1 MKKIIRSIL
10 ICILVLGAFSAF
22 GCNGKTNAQ
31 EPDEITLVDF
41 ENYAPDFSLCR
52 ISSNFGKVSVNTDQ
66 TYVESGTR
74 SARIDPVGN
83 GWMYFPTYSE
93 NYDFDYTDFTYI
105 KSVRLTLY
113 NPQAE
118 DKTVRVGL
126 VAKINSIDSFDKAY
140 EEKFALK
147 SGWNTLE
154 YYVEPSIVGVTADI
168 TQMQGI
174 SLAFD
179 RCNAYT
185 IADNT
190 PRYYLDNIKLIK
202 KDTPNVVESRI
213 EFAENEIM
221 SFEKFYHEYFLVNDF
236 GIDMR
241 IVKTADYDIAMPTGS
256 KALRIVIPQGDS
268 GRWNYYVKIAAPF
281 LKASALGKLTDEQFE
296 NGYFVWD
303 AYNAA
308 ASEYNCVAMFFVGN
322 GNTRYEVGTYSKP
335 GEWTTHKIKLADI
348 EEKIPGWRNNTGMFA
363 FCIKDS
369 FSTDR
374 ELFLDNFRIEY
385 AE

>member
-1 MKKIIRSIL
+1 MKRIIRIAL
-10 ICILVLGAFSAF
+10 VCILALCCFTAALGCGAAAQVSDEVLLA
-22 GCNGKTNAQ
+22 
-31 EPDEITLVDF
+31 DF
-41 ENYAPDFSLCR
+41 ENYVPDIQLCR
-52 ISSNFGKVSVNTDQ
+52 ISSNFGKVSVNTDKA
-66 TYVESGTR
+66 YVKSGNR

-83 GWMYFPTYSE
+83 GWMYFPMYSE
-93 NYDFDYTDFTYI
+93 NFGFDYTDFTYVN
-105 KSVRLTLY
+105 SVRLDMY

-126 VAKINSIDSFDKAY
+126 ISKINNIDSFDKAY
-140 EEKFALK
+140 DEEFTLK
-147 SGWNTLE
+147 NGWNTLE
-154 YYVEPSIVGVTADI
+154 FYIEPSILGITADI
-168 TQMQGI
+168 TEIQGI
-174 SLAFD
+174 SLSFEI
-179 RCNAYT
+179 CNEYDIT
-185 IADNT
+185 DKT
-190 PRYYLDNIKLIK
+190 PRYYLDDIKLIK
-202 KDTPNVVESRI
+202 RAKPHSVQTNI

-221 SFEKFYHEYFLVNDF
+221 DFEKFYHEYFTVNDF
-236 GIDMR
+236 GIEMS
-241 IVKTADYDIAMPTGS
+241 IVKTADYGIATKTGN
-256 KALRIVIPQGDS
+256 KALRIVIPQGNS

-348 EEKIPGWRNNTGMFA
+348 EQNIPGWRNNTGMFA
-363 FCIKDS
+363 LSIKDS

>member
-1 MKKIIRSIL
+1 MKRIIRIAL
-10 ICILVLGAFSAF
+10 VCILALCCFTAALGCGAAAQVSDEVLLA
-22 GCNGKTNAQ
+22 
-31 EPDEITLVDF
+31 DF
-41 ENYAPDFSLCR
+41 ENYVPDIQLCR
-52 ISSNFGKVSVNTDQ
+52 ISSNFGKVSVNTDKA
-66 TYVESGTR
+66 YVKSGNR

-83 GWMYFPTYSE
+83 GWMYFPMYSE
-93 NYDFDYTDFTYI
+93 NFGFDYTDFTYVN
-105 KSVRLTLY
+105 SVRLDMY

-126 VAKINSIDSFDKAY
+126 ISKINNIDSFDKAY
-140 EEKFALK
+140 DEEFTLK
-147 SGWNTLE
+147 NGWNTLE
-154 YYVEPSIVGVTADI
+154 FYIEPSILGITADI
-168 TQMQGI
+168 TEIQGI
-174 SLAFD
+174 SLSFEI
-179 RCNAYT
+179 CNEYDIT
-185 IADNT
+185 DKT
-190 PRYYLDNIKLIK
+190 PRYYLDGIKLIK
-202 KDTPNVVESRI
+202 RAKPHSVQTNI

-221 SFEKFYHEYFLVNDF
+221 DFEKFYHEYFTVNDF
-236 GIDMR
+236 GIEMS
-241 IVKTADYDIAMPTGS
+241 IVKTADYGIATKTGN
-256 KALRIVIPQGDS
+256 KALRIVIPQGNS

-348 EEKIPGWRNNTGMFA
+348 EQNIPGWRNNTGMFA
-363 FCIKDS
+363 LSIKDS

>member
-1 MKKIIRSIL
+1 MKRIIRIAL
-10 ICILVLGAFSAF
+10 VCILALCCFTAALGCGAEAQVSDEVLLA
-22 GCNGKTNAQ
+22 
-31 EPDEITLVDF
+31 DF
-41 ENYAPDFSLCR
+41 ENYVPDIQLCR
-52 ISSNFGKVSVNTDQ
+52 ISSNFGKVSVNTDKA
-66 TYVESGTR
+66 YVKSGNR

-93 NYDFDYTDFTYI
+93 NFGFDYTDFTYVN
-105 KSVRLTLY
+105 SVRLDMY

-126 VAKINSIDSFDKAY
+126 ISKINNIDSFDKAY
-140 EEKFALK
+140 DEEFTLK
-147 SGWNTLE
+147 NGWNTLE
-154 YYVEPSIVGVTADI
+154 FYIEPSILGITADI
-168 TQMQGI
+168 TEIQGI
-174 SLAFD
+174 SLSFEI
-179 RCNAYT
+179 CNEYDIT
-185 IADNT
+185 DKT
-190 PRYYLDNIKLIK
+190 PRYYLDDIKLIK
-202 KDTPNVVESRI
+202 RAKPHSVQTNI

-221 SFEKFYHEYFLVNDF
+221 DFEKFYHEYFLVNDF

-241 IVKTADYDIAMPTGS
+241 IVKTADYGIATKTGN

-348 EEKIPGWRNNTGMFA
+348 EQNIPGWRNNTGMFA
-363 FCIKDS
+363 LSIKDG

>member
-1 MKKIIRSIL
+1 MKRIIRIAL
-10 ICILVLGAFSAF
+10 VCILALCCFTAALGCGAAAQVSDEVLLA
-22 GCNGKTNAQ
+22 
-31 EPDEITLVDF
+31 DF
-41 ENYAPDFSLCR
+41 ENYVPDIQLCR
-52 ISSNFGKVSVNTDQ
+52 ISSNFGKVSVNTDKA
-66 TYVESGTR
+66 YVKSGNR

-93 NYDFDYTDFTYI
+93 NFGFDYTDFTYVN
-105 KSVRLTLY
+105 SVRLDMY

-126 VAKINSIDSFDKAY
+126 ISKINNIDSFDKAY
-140 EEKFALK
+140 DEEFTLK
-147 SGWNTLE
+147 NGWNTLE
-154 YYVEPSIVGVTADI
+154 FYIEPSILGITADI
-168 TQMQGI
+168 TEIKGI
-174 SLAFD
+174 SLSFEI
-179 RCNAYT
+179 CNEYDIT
-185 IADNT
+185 DKT
-190 PRYYLDNIKLIK
+190 PRYYLDDIKLIK
-202 KDTPNVVESRI
+202 RAKPHSVQTNI

-221 SFEKFYHEYFLVNDF
+221 DFEKFYHEYFTVNDF
-236 GIDMR
+236 GIEMS
-241 IVKTADYDIAMPTGS
+241 IVKTADYGIATKTGN

-308 ASEYNCVAMFFVGN
+308 TSEYNCVAMFFVGN

-348 EEKIPGWRNNTGMFA
+348 EQNIPGWRNNTGMFA
-363 FCIKDS
+363 LSIKDS

>member
-1 MKKIIRSIL
+1 MKRIIRIAL
-10 ICILVLGAFSAF
+10 VCILALCCFTAALGCGAAAQVSDEVLLA
-22 GCNGKTNAQ
+22 
-31 EPDEITLVDF
+31 DF
-41 ENYAPDFSLCR
+41 ENYVPDIQLCR
-52 ISSNFGKVSVNTDQ
+52 ISSNFGKVSVNTDKA
-66 TYVESGTR
+66 YVKSGNR

-83 GWMYFPTYSE
+83 GWMYFPMYSE
-93 NYDFDYTDFTYI
+93 NFGFDYTDFTYVN
-105 KSVRLTLY
+105 SVRLDMY

-126 VAKINSIDSFDKAY
+126 ISKINNIDSFDKAY
-140 EEKFALK
+140 DEEFTLK
-147 SGWNTLE
+147 NGWNTLE
-154 YYVEPSIVGVTADI
+154 FYIEPSILGITADI
-168 TQMQGI
+168 TEIQGI
-174 SLAFD
+174 SLSFEI
-179 RCNAYT
+179 CNEYDIT
-185 IADNT
+185 DKT
-190 PRYYLDNIKLIK
+190 PRYYLDGIKLIK
-202 KDTPNVVESRI
+202 RAKPHSVQTNI

-221 SFEKFYHEYFLVNDF
+221 DFEKFYHEYFTVNDF
-236 GIDMR
+236 GIEMS
-241 IVKTADYDIAMPTGS
+241 IVKTADYGIATKTGN
-256 KALRIVIPQGDS
+256 KALRIVIPQGNS
-268 GRWNYYVKIAAPF
+268 GSWNYYVKIAAPF

-335 GEWTTHKIKLADI
+335 GEWTTNRIKLTDI
-348 EEKIPGWRNNTGMFA
+348 EQNIPGWRNNTGMFA
-363 FCIKDS
+363 LSIKDS

>member
-1 MKKIIRSIL
+1 MKRIIRIAL
-10 ICILVLGAFSAF
+10 VCILALCCFTAALGCGAAAQVSDEVLLA
-22 GCNGKTNAQ
+22 
-31 EPDEITLVDF
+31 DF
-41 ENYAPDFSLCR
+41 ENYVPDIQLCR
-52 ISSNFGKVSVNTDQ
+52 ISSNFGKVSVNTDKA
-66 TYVESGTR
+66 YVKSGNR

-93 NYDFDYTDFTYI
+93 NFGFDYTDFTYVN
-105 KSVRLTLY
+105 SVRLDMY

-126 VAKINSIDSFDKAY
+126 ISKINNIDSFDKAY
-140 EEKFALK
+140 DEEFTLK
-147 SGWNTLE
+147 NGWNTLE
-154 YYVEPSIVGVTADI
+154 FYIEPSILGITADI
-168 TQMQGI
+168 TEIQGI
-174 SLAFD
+174 SLSFEI
-179 RCNAYT
+179 CNEYDIT
-185 IADNT
+185 DKT
-190 PRYYLDNIKLIK
+190 PRYYLDGIKLIK
-202 KDTPNVVESRI
+202 RAKPHSVQTNI

-221 SFEKFYHEYFLVNDF
+221 DFEKFYHEYFTVNDF
-236 GIDMR
+236 GIEMS
-241 IVKTADYDIAMPTGS
+241 IVKTADYGIATKTGN
-256 KALRIVIPQGDS
+256 KALRIVIPQGNS

-335 GEWTTHKIKLADI
+335 GEWTTHKIKLTDI
-348 EEKIPGWRNNTGMFA
+348 EQNIPGWRNNTGMFA
-363 FCIKDS
+363 LSIKDS

>member
-1 MKKIIRSIL
+1 MKRIIRIAL
-10 ICILVLGAFSAF
+10 VCILALCCFTAALGCGAAAQVSDEVLLA
-22 GCNGKTNAQ
+22 
-31 EPDEITLVDF
+31 DF
-41 ENYAPDFSLCR
+41 ENYVPDIQLCR
-52 ISSNFGKVSVNTDQ
+52 ISSNFGKVSVNTDKA
-66 TYVESGTR
+66 YVKSGNR

-93 NYDFDYTDFTYI
+93 NFGFDYTDFTYVN
-105 KSVRLTLY
+105 SVRLDMY

-126 VAKINSIDSFDKAY
+126 ISKINNIDSFDKAY
-140 EEKFALK
+140 DEEFTLK
-147 SGWNTLE
+147 NGWNTLE
-154 YYVEPSIVGVTADI
+154 FYIEPSILGITADI
-168 TQMQGI
+168 TEIQGI
-174 SLAFD
+174 SLSFEI
-179 RCNAYT
+179 CNEYDIT
-185 IADNT
+185 DKT
-190 PRYYLDNIKLIK
+190 PRYYLDDIKLIK
-202 KDTPNVVESRI
+202 RAKPHSVQTNI

-221 SFEKFYHEYFLVNDF
+221 DFEKFYHEYFTVNDF
-236 GIDMR
+236 GIEMS
-241 IVKTADYDIAMPTGS
+241 IVKTADYGIATKTGN
-256 KALRIVIPQGDS
+256 KALRIVIPQGNS

-335 GEWTTHKIKLADI
+335 GEWTTHKIKLTDI
-348 EEKIPGWRNNTGMFA
+348 EQNIPGWRNNTGMFA
-363 FCIKDS
+363 LSIKDS

>member
-1 MKKIIRSIL
+1 MKRIIRIAL
-10 ICILVLGAFSAF
+10 VCILALCCFTAALGCGAAAQVSDEVLLA
-22 GCNGKTNAQ
+22 
-31 EPDEITLVDF
+31 DF
-41 ENYAPDFSLCR
+41 ENYVPDIQLCR
-52 ISSNFGKVSVNTDQ
+52 ISSNFGKVRVNTDKA
-66 TYVESGTR
+66 YVKSGNR

-93 NYDFDYTDFTYI
+93 NFGFDYTDFTYVN
-105 KSVRLTLY
+105 SVRLDMY

-126 VAKINSIDSFDKAY
+126 ISKINNIDSFDKAY
-140 EEKFALK
+140 DEEFTLK
-147 SGWNTLE
+147 NGWNTLE
-154 YYVEPSIVGVTADI
+154 FYIEPSILGITADI
-168 TQMQGI
+168 TEIQGI
-174 SLAFD
+174 SLSFEI
-179 RCNAYT
+179 CNEYDIT
-185 IADNT
+185 DKT
-190 PRYYLDNIKLIK
+190 PRYYLDGIKLIK
-202 KDTPNVVESRI
+202 RAKPHSVQTNI

-221 SFEKFYHEYFLVNDF
+221 DFEKFYHEYFTVNDF
-236 GIDMR
+236 GIEMS
-241 IVKTADYDIAMPTGS
+241 IVKTADYGIATKTGN
-256 KALRIVIPQGDS
+256 KALRIVIPQGNS

-348 EEKIPGWRNNTGMFA
+348 EQNIPGWRNNTGMFA
-363 FCIKDS
+363 LSIKDS

>member
-1 MKKIIRSIL
+1 MKRIIRIAL
-10 ICILVLGAFSAF
+10 VCILALCCFTAALGCGAAAQVSDEVLLA
-22 GCNGKTNAQ
+22 
-31 EPDEITLVDF
+31 DF
-41 ENYAPDFSLCR
+41 ENYVPDIQLCR
-52 ISSNFGKVSVNTDQ
+52 ISSNFGKVSVNTDKA
-66 TYVESGTR
+66 YVKSGNR

-83 GWMYFPTYSE
+83 GWMYFPMYSE
-93 NYDFDYTDFTYI
+93 NFGFDYTDFTYVN
-105 KSVRLTLY
+105 SVRLDMY

-126 VAKINSIDSFDKAY
+126 ISKINNIDSFDKAY
-140 EEKFALK
+140 DEEFTLK
-147 SGWNTLE
+147 NGWNTLE
-154 YYVEPSIVGVTADI
+154 FYIEPSILGITADI
-168 TQMQGI
+168 TEIQGI
-174 SLAFD
+174 SLSFEI
-179 RCNAYT
+179 CNEYDIT
-185 IADNT
+185 DKT
-190 PRYYLDNIKLIK
+190 PRYYLDGIKLIK
-202 KDTPNVVESRI
+202 RAKPHSVQTNI

-221 SFEKFYHEYFLVNDF
+221 DFEKFYHEYFTVNDF
-236 GIDMR
+236 GIEMS
-241 IVKTADYDIAMPTGS
+241 IVKTADYGIATKTGN

-348 EEKIPGWRNNTGMFA
+348 EQNIPGWRNNTGMFA
-363 FCIKDS
+363 LSIKDS